1 MDVGQE
7 ALIKLEA
14 HEKECLV
21 RYTNIQ
27 KTLDDHHDR
36 FDKLENKAESGFKRI
51 ENLLMYGGTFA
62 LTVIGL
68 LITAVGIMS

>member
-1 MDVGQE
+1 MDVGSE

-51 ENLLMYGGTFA
+51 ENLLMYGGTFFLTAIGVLIA
-62 LTVIGL
+62 LLGF
-68 LITAVGIMS
+68 MR